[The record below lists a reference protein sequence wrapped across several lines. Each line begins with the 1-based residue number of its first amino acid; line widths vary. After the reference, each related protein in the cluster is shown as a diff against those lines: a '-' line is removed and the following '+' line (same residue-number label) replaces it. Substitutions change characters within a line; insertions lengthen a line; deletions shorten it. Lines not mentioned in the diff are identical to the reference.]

1 MKEKAS
7 SKGEHI
13 MLLIKNGR
21 IKTMA
26 DKDFENGYVLIN
38 DEGKI
43 ASVGE
48 TCEETS
54 DMTVIDAG
62 GRLVTPGCVEAH
74 CHIGV
79 HNSAMRWEGAD
90 YNERSDPMTPQ
101 MRAIDGINPIDET
114 FGLAIK
120 HGVTSACT
128 GPGSAN
134 VVGGSFAAIKLVGKR
149 VDKMIIKSP
158 LAMKCA
164 FGENPKGAYG
174 QSGGKAPVTRMAT
187 AAMLRDLLFKSR
199 NYLAAK
205 EAGKEPSFDIKL
217 EAMIPVIKKEIPLK
231 AHAHRADDI
240 FTAIRIAKE
249 FDVDLTLDHCTDGA
263 LIAEELAEEGY
274 PAFVGPSFGSKTK
287 IELGNKSFTTPKVLH
302 EAGVPISIITDAP
315 VIPLEYL
322 SMCAGFAAAAGLP
335 YEEAWKAITINPAE
349 QVGIGDRVG
358 SLVSGKDGDVVI
370 WREDPLSTIGAEA
383 YLTVVDGAVVYSC
396 EE

>member
-1 MKEKAS
+1 
-7 SKGEHI
+7 
-13 MLLIKNGR
+13 MLLIKNGK
-21 IKTMA
+21 IKTMVGE
-26 DKDFENGYVLIN
+26 DIENGYVLIG
-38 DEGKI
+38 DDGKI
-43 ASVGE
+43 ASVGSSI
-48 TCEETS
+48 EES
-54 DMTVIDAG
+54 ADMTVIDAE

-90 YNERSDPMTPQ
+90 YNETSDPVTPQ

-134 VVGGSFAAIKLVGKR
+134 VVGGTFAAIKLVGNR
-149 VDKMIIKSP
+149 IDKMIIKDP
-158 LAMKCA
+158 VAMKCA

-174 QSGGKAPVTRMAT
+174 QNGRKSPVTRMAT
-187 AAMLRDLLFKSR
+187 AALLRDLLSKSKR
-199 NYLAAK
+199 YLEAK
-205 EAGKEPSFDIKL
+205 EEGKDPNFDMKL

-263 LIAEELAEEGY
+263 LIADELASEGY
-274 PAFVGPSFGSKTK
+274 PAFIGPSFGSKTK
-287 IELGNKSFTTPKVLH
+287 IELAHKSFTTPAVLH
-302 EAGVPISIITDAP
+302 KAGVPISIITDAP

-322 SMCAGFAAAAGLP
+322 SMCAGFAFSAGLP
-335 YEEAWKAITINPAE
+335 YEEAWRAITINPAK
-349 QVGIGDRVG
+349 QTGIGDRVG
-358 SLVSGKDGDVVI
+358 SLEVGKDGDVVI
-370 WREDPLSTIGAEA
+370 WAADPLVTVGAEA
-383 YLTVVDGAVVYSC
+383 YVTVVDGKVAYRG
-396 EE
+396 